1 MSRKEKLLQRLLSR
15 PKDLR
20 FEALERLLVSLGYS
34 LDRIRGSHAIY
45 CKVGRPPLTIP
56 VKTPVKSYLIKQVLV
71 AIEDDLTDEE

>member
-20 FEALERLLVSLGYS
+20 FEELEKLILSFGYS

-45 CKVGRPPLTIP
+45 CKAGRSPLTIP
-56 VKTPVKSYLIKQVLV
+56 VKTPVKSYLIKQVLA